1 MGKKDKIWL
10 RKGFQT
16 LVVPFAV
23 WAVMECVCRIQLGTG
38 VINNMADLKNL
49 ARTWASTFCVALA
62 LSCNVTSGRMDLSLG
77 AQSTLAAIIGG
88 NLALKMG
95 LGGMGILL
103 FSIITGMAAGAVVG
117 FLYIR
122 LKILPMI
129 LGIGMALIY
138 ECIAFLSFHS
148 SGLGLFGVAKA
159 ANLSSV
165 GFIMAVMVLIM
176 AVMSYMQVYSP
187 FGYDYRAI
195 QGNQKI
201 AMNSGI
207 NILKNAV
214 ICYTLAGGLVAV
226 AGVFNAAYSGQLMPE
241 LGMASSSR
249 VFSNMF
255 PMFLGIYIG
264 RSTNPVVGIFFS
276 SLAIKFLAIGLAK
289 FPIDI
294 SVQQLISV
302 SLFLLFLIFQN
313 NESRVRLWKK
323 KKVRVQEVKGAY
335 AR

>member
-1 MGKKDKIWL
+1 MGKTKNIWL
-10 RKGFQT
+10 RKAVNT
-16 LVVPFAV
+16 LAVPFAV
-23 WAVMECVCRIQLGTG
+23 WAVMECLCRLGLGVG
-38 VINNMADLKNL
+38 VINSAADLKNL
-49 ARTWASTFCVALA
+49 ARTWASTFCLALA

-88 NLALKMG
+88 NLALKA
-95 LGGMGILL
+95 GMGGTGILVISVL
-103 FSIITGMAAGAVVG
+103 TGMVAGAFVG
-117 FLYIR
+117 FLYIK

-129 LGIGMALIY
+129 LGIGMALVY
-138 ECIAFLSFHS
+138 ECMAFLSFHS
-148 SGLGLFGVAKA
+148 NGLGLFGVTGAS
-159 ANLSSV
+159 NLSDV
-165 GFIMAVMVLIM
+165 GFIVTVMAVIM

-195 QGNQKI
+195 QGNQRI

-214 ICYTLAGGLVAV
+214 VCYTLAGGLVAV
-226 AGVFNAAYSGQLMPE
+226 SGVFNAAYSGQLMPE

-264 RSTNPVVGIFFS
+264 RWSNPVVGIFFS
-276 SLAIKFLAIGLAK
+276 SLAIKFLAVGLAK
-289 FPIDI
+289 FPMDI
-294 SVQQLISV
+294 SIQQLISA

-313 NESRVRLWKK
+313 NESRVRMWKK
-323 KKVRVQEVKGAY
+323 KKLRVKEVKGAY
-335 AR
+335 AQ